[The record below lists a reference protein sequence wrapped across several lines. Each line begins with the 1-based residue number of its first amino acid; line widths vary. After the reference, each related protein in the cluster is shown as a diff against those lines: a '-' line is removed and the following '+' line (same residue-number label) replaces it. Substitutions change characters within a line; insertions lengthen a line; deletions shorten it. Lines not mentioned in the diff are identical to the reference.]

1 MRIFFTHELLC
12 LAWAMMNVS
21 HHTLKLLAAL
31 VWYIGVFFLLSKGS
45 ELSDDARELEP
56 ERWGKNIAW
65 IGGIL
70 VGIVKTRFIFLK
82 SCRKNLARINAL
94 KTPRLHEFYRI
105 KFFFFLG
112 LMMLTG
118 SFLSRSA
125 EGHYGYLVAVAM
137 LDISIGTA
145 LLLSSQVFW
154 SQGVFSFSKKPS

>member
-1 MRIFFTHELLC
+1 
-12 LAWAMMNVS
+12 MNVS
-21 HHTLKLLAAL
+21 HRTLKLLAAL

-45 ELSDDARELEP
+45 ELSNDAQEIEP
-56 ERWGKNIAW
+56 EKWGKNIAW

-94 KTPRLHEFYRI
+94 EMPKLYEFYRI
-105 KFFFFLG
+105 KFFIFLG

-118 SFLSRSA
+118 SFLSNTA

-154 SQGVFSFSKKPS
+154 SQGVFTFSRKLS